1 MKRIAILLSVALLL
15 GLGFVIAFAPT
26 PRAGAQTS
34 VAAISEADAQA
45 IAAEAYLYFYPLVS
59 MDVTRKQLIN
69 TEPSKGL
76 GGPMNTFDNIPA
88 FPTADMRAVVR
99 PNFDTLYS
107 SGWVDLTREPMVI
120 SVPDTGGRY
129 YLLPMLDMW
138 TDVFA
143 SPGWRTTGT
152 KAANFLLVP
161 PKWNG
166 NVPTGYRASTRRR
179 PMCGSSAAPR
189 PTVRPTMTQSTPSR
203 RVSRSRLCQ
212 AGASRQSR

>member
-76 GGPMNTFDNIPA
+76 GGPMNTFPDGRNEGCGA
-88 FPTADMRAVVR
+88 AQFRYSLFER
-99 PNFDTLYS
+99 LGGFD
-107 SGWVDLTREPMVI
+107 P
-120 SVPDTGGRY
+120 
-129 YLLPMLDMW
+129 
-138 TDVFA
+138 
-143 SPGWRTTGT
+143 
-152 KAANFLLVP
+152 
-161 PKWNG
+161 
-166 NVPTGYRASTRRR
+166 
-179 PMCGSSAAPR
+179 
-189 PTVRPTMTQSTPSR
+189 
-203 RVSRSRLCQ
+203 
-212 AGASRQSR
+212 

>member
-88 FPTADMRAVVR
+88 FPTADVRAVVR

-143 SPGWRTTGT
+143 SPG
-152 KAANFLLVP
+152 
-161 PKWNG
+161 
-166 NVPTGYRASTRRR
+166 
-179 PMCGSSAAPR
+179 
-189 PTVRPTMTQSTPSR
+189 
-203 RVSRSRLCQ
+203 
-212 AGASRQSR
+212 